1 MDVVVEP
8 AGASSGPREAKNCLR
23 PRMLMDKVS
32 RGTWRPFL
40 KGQVLRFEALS
51 YNVFL
56 SRKRYAVPTQPPTIP
71 PSGQYPPR
79 PTQLPGPAESY
90 VS

>member
-51 YNVFL
+51 Y
-56 SRKRYAVPTQPPTIP
+56 S
-71 PSGQYPPR
+71 
-79 PTQLPGPAESY
+79 
-90 VS
+90 

>member
-40 KGQVLRFEALS
+40 KGQVLPWYGYAFGFEALS
-51 YNVFL
+51 Y
-56 SRKRYAVPTQPPTIP
+56 S
-71 PSGQYPPR
+71 
-79 PTQLPGPAESY
+79 
-90 VS
+90 